1 MGQQY
6 AFKHAHVIRHVC
18 MLLFLLPFIM
28 GCEEDKEP
36 SVYSPTLTT
45 NSVTGLSRFGA
56 TFQGTVMKHPGST
69 GELKIGFLYS
79 TSASLS
85 NAQEV
90 NATPGDGNNYTATV
104 QGLKPG
110 EKYYYCI
117 FARSGKSVIKGK
129 SSSFSTE
136 DAIPPSLSIA
146 EATNVTEY
154 SATLSA
160 SKYYRQWWLRAYST
174 RLRLCHLY

>member
-6 AFKHAHVIRHVC
+6 AFRHAHVVRHVC
-18 MLLFLLPFIM
+18 MLLFLLPFMM

-56 TFQGTVMKHPGST
+56 TFQGTVVKHPGST

-90 NATPGDGNNYTATV
+90 NATPGDGNNYTAAV

-117 FARSGKSVIKGK
+117 FARSGKSVIKGRAAVSVPK
-129 SSSFSTE
+129 
-136 DAIPPSLSIA
+136 
-146 EATNVTEY
+146 
-154 SATLSA
+154 TLF
-160 SKYYRQWWLRAYST
+160 
-174 RLRLCHLY
+174 RLH